1 MLIKREGLCAFPF
14 SLIVNVSFYLIAMTK
29 RLFFYIISSLVLLQL
44 AGQSTIKVIKGQVSD
59 YYITINQT
67 ALLHGKV
74 QDNRGN
80 PLHNVRVMVK
90 HSPISAV
97 TDEQG
102 NYQLTVDNNDTLFV
116 FYYPDKQWL
125 EKKRQPNELQLN
137 AVLLPESKQHPI
149 LRKAAQPTRWYN
161 PAQDVLHTYCN
172 PLNISYNFEFYNS
185 TDSHNVACR
194 STADPMILTYKG
206 EYYLFSTN
214 QSGFFV
220 SKDLA
225 HWKFFY
231 SGFQRKYNNDDQ
243 CAPAALAIGDTLLMI
258 GSTYEDLPVWYSTHP
273 KHERWKH
280 LCETALL
287 PHWDPDLFLDDDG
300 RLYLYYGSSNEYPL
314 MGVEYNRSSFRPES
328 LIYNTLSLH
337 PEIHGWERFGMN
349 NDDSTT
355 LNPFAEGSF
364 MTKHDGKYYLQY
376 AAPGTEF
383 KVYADGVYTSNHPLG
398 PFVYQK
404 QNPFSY
410 KPGGF
415 VRGAGH
421 GGTFEDFFGNYWHI
435 ATCMLSLREKF
446 ERRIALYPAGFDRD
460 GILYANTSFGD
471 YPTYI
476 PKGKEN
482 HLKGNFTGWMLLSLH
497 KKVWASSTDSVYLPA
512 NAADENMRT
521 FWAAKTNHAGEW
533 FCMDLGSIERVN
545 ALQINYYDY
554 KANQYGRAMDLYH
567 QYKIY
572 ASDDGNHWKLVVDKS
587 DNNEDI
593 PHDYVE
599 LQQPL
604 YTRYLKIVNLHMP
617 TGNFA
622 LMDFRVF
629 GKGNSELPH
638 SVQNFAAKRDRHDA
652 RNVLFSWNMDKNA
665 YGYNILYGIAPD
677 KCYNCIT
684 VYGDDRYKMRG
695 LDKYTSYYCAIEALG
710 ESGVS
715 KRSVPIKTK

>member
-1 MLIKREGLCAFPF
+1 MKTRFAIVMYLVACFEIFPQGAIK
-14 SLIVNVSFYLIAMTK
+14 I
-29 RLFFYIISSLVLLQL
+29 
-44 AGQSTIKVIKGQVSD
+44 IKGQVSD
-59 YYITINQT
+59 YYITVDQT
-67 ALLHGKV
+67 RPLHGKV
-74 QDNRGN
+74 VDTKGI
-80 PLHNVRVMVK
+80 PLANVRVMVK
-90 HSPISAV
+90 GNEVSAS
-97 TDEQG
+97 TDSAG
-102 NYQLTVDNNDTLFV
+102 NYQMNVGQGDTIIV
-116 FYYPDKQWL
+116 FYYPDKQCL
-125 EKKRQPNELQLN
+125 EKNRQAIQLELN
-137 AVLLPESKQHPI
+137 AVLQSEVNQYTIS
-149 LRKAAQPTRWYN
+149 RKAAQSTRWYN
-161 PAQDVLHTYCN
+161 PASNVTHTYCN
-172 PLNISYNFEFYNS
+172 PLNISYNFEYFDHSDN
-185 TDSHNVACR
+185 HNIACR

-231 SGFQRKYNNDDQ
+231 SGFQRKPNDDDQ
-243 CAPAALAIGDTLLMI
+243 CAPAALAIGDTMLMI
-258 GSTYEDLPVWYSTHP
+258 GSTYDNLPVWYTIHP
-273 KHERWKH
+273 KEERWKH
-280 LCETALL
+280 LCESALL

-300 RLYLYYGSSNEYPL
+300 RLYMYYGSSNEYPL
-314 MGVEYNRSSFRPES
+314 MGVEYNRSNFRPES
-328 LIYNTLSLH
+328 EIYNTLSLH
-337 PEIHGWERFGMN
+337 PELHGWERFGMN

-383 KVYADGVYTSNHPLG
+383 KVYADGVYTSDHPLG
-398 PFVYQK
+398 PFLYQK

-421 GGTFEDFFGNYWHI
+421 GGTFQDFFGNYWHV

-460 GILYANTSFGD
+460 GILFANTSFGD
-471 YPTYI
+471 YPTFI
-476 PKGKEN
+476 PHGEEN
-482 HLKGNFTGWMLLSLH
+482 HIKGNFTGWMLLSLH
-497 KKVWASSTDSVYLPA
+497 KKVWASSTDSIYVPE
-512 NAADENMRT
+512 NATDENMRT
-521 FWAAKTNHAGEW
+521 FWAATSNKPGEW

-572 ASDDGNHWKLVVDKS
+572 ASNDGKNWQLVVDKS
-587 DNNEDI
+587 DNDEDV

-604 YTRYLKIVNLHMP
+604 YTRDLKIENIHMP

-629 GKGNSELPH
+629 GNGKGEIPH
-638 SVQNFAAKRDRHDA
+638 AVQNFVVQRDKNDG
-652 RNVLFSWNMDKNA
+652 RNVLFTWNLNRNA
-665 YGYNILYGIAPD
+665 YGYNIYYGIAPE

-684 VYGDDRYKMRG
+684 VYGDNRYFMRG
-695 LDKYTSYYCAIEALG
+695 LDKNTTYYCTIEALG

-715 KRSVPIKTK
+715 KRSVPVKME